1 MVKSFWRKNIFLV
14 LVTLAVLAGN
24 SNKAYATNSGDTIV
38 PPGKKVNLVI
48 GNELQLFMDDY
59 IVEKMNGKAQYVL
72 HHPQPREVSIEHDE
86 PWEGSGSSFHSV
98 FKDGDIYKMYYSAW
112 DFTLKPGKVTDD
124 SHPYLLC
131 YAESKDG
138 ITWKKPNLGLI
149 AFNGSKNNNIVMVSG
164 RLGDVYPDLG
174 HPTVFKDAN
183 PNAAADAKYKAFIR
197 DWSVESGLKGM
208 LAFKSPD
215 GLTWTLMHNK
225 AVITDGAFDSQNL
238 AFWDEH
244 RKEYRAY
251 WRYMAGE
258 EHIRSIRTARSK
270 DFVTWT
276 DQQDLKYGDSPE
288 KQLYTNVIKTYY
300 RAPHIMIGFPVR
312 YVSRKWSSSH
322 DLLPDLEN
330 RKLRATGEERFG
342 TAITESLV
350 MSSRDRVNFKRWEEA
365 FMRPGIERTGTWQ
378 YGQQYIAWSMVE
390 TASDLQGAPNDISL
404 YAVEG
409 FWGAI
414 EKGKDLLRR
423 YTIRQDGFVS
433 VNAPMSGG
441 EVVTKPLVFTGK
453 NLLMNFSTS
462 AAGEIKVELQDKN
475 GKPIPGFALKDSE
488 AIFGDA
494 IERTVFW
501 NGGADVAKL
510 KGKAIRVRF
519 VMNDADLYSFK
530 FN

>member
-1 MVKSFWRKNIFLV
+1 MKISFWNNHFLLI
-14 LVTLAVLAGN
+14 LVTLIMAG
-24 SNKAYATNSGDTIV
+24 KANRTFDKNGTDTFSPGSKTENIIV
-38 PPGKKVNLVI
+38 
-48 GNELQLFMDDY
+48 GNELQLFIDDY
-59 IVEKMNGKAQYVL
+59 VVERLNGKAHFVL
-72 HHPQPREVSIEHDE
+72 HHPVPREVSIEHNE

-98 FKDGDIYKMYYSAW
+98 FKDGDKYRMYYSAW

-124 SHPYLLC
+124 SHPYSLC

-138 ITWKKPNLGLI
+138 ITWHKPNLGLI
-149 AFNGSKNNNIVMVSG
+149 EFNGSKNNNIVMVSG
-164 RLGDVYPDLG
+164 KLGDVYPDLG
-174 HPTVFKDAN
+174 HPSVFKDAN
-183 PNAAADAKYKAFIR
+183 PNTPADAKYKALIR
-197 DWSVESGLKGM
+197 DWSAASGLKGM

-215 GLTWTLMHNK
+215 GIQWSLMHDK

-270 DFVTWT
+270 DFINWT
-276 DQQDLKYGDSPE
+276 DQQDLAYGDAPE
-288 KQLYTNVIKTYY
+288 IQLYTNVIKTYY
-300 RAPHIMIGFPVR
+300 RAPHIMIGFPIR
-312 YVSRKWSSSH
+312 YVSRGWSSSH
-322 DLLPDLEN
+322 DQLPDLAN

-342 TAITESLV
+342 TAITESLL
-350 MSSRDRVNFKRWEEA
+350 MSSRDRINFKRWEEA
-365 FMRPGIERTGTWQ
+365 FLRPGIERTGTWQ
-378 YGQQYIAWSMVE
+378 YGQQYLAWSMVE
-390 TASDLQGAPNDISL
+390 TASALQGAPNEISL

-414 EKGKDLLRR
+414 EKGKDILRR

-433 VNAPMSGG
+433 IKAPMSGG

-462 AAGEIKVELQDKN
+462 AAGEVKVELQNKN
-475 GKPIPGFALKDSE
+475 GKPIPGFTLNDSE
-488 AIFGDA
+488 SMFGDA

-501 NGGADVAKL
+501 NGKADVSKL
-510 KGKAIRVRF
+510 KGKTIRVRF
-519 VMNDADLYSFK
+519 IMNDADLYSFK